1 MKLRP
6 TLTQQVVGYVL
17 HQRGASQHPSLRAI
31 LVLTDET
38 DAAYLSDLRAALQ
51 PHFDTVR
58 LEADVPDVLR
68 EADDNYFN
76 YQARPPHPHS
86 YIPDFK
92 RGIDHFCIH
101 AGGRAVVWKCQTEN
115 HTIHA
120 PCARPADHS

>member
-86 YIPDFK
+86 YTLPPGCTLPI
-92 RGIDHFCIH
+92 CV
-101 AGGRAVVWKCQTEN
+101 RAV
-115 HTIHA
+115 A
-120 PCARPADHS
+120 LPPPPPPSR

>member
-1 MKLRP
+1 M
-6 TLTQQVVGYVL
+6 L

-76 YQARPPHPHS
+76 YQARRARHTPTA
-86 YIPDFK
+86 IPY
-92 RGIDHFCIH
+92 R
-101 AGGRAVVWKCQTEN
+101 RAAHCQS
-115 HTIHA
+115 A
-120 PCARPADHS
+120 CVR